1 MLIRIISVICVLN
14 IPHHSKYNFPY
25 LYTMRTDIHIGIFD
39 LVIFLGIF
47 QGLLLAWFFLRNTQQ
62 GKEGNLYQG
71 LLLLSLSLI
80 IFEELLNNTGAI
92 VRVLHLSNFSEPLNL
107 AIGPL
112 IYLYVRRSITPEGNR
127 KRDLIHFVLL
137 FLYLIYMGFYFLQPE
152 AAKYNSY
159 IHSKHPGW
167 PMLQISSPL
176 PEDPLGVR
184 NYINEIT
191 VLVFITYLIF
201 SFREL
206 WFKKKEKDHSGDI
219 SSEKLVELKT
229 FTIHFAIL
237 IAIFIVTKIT
247 FGRDLGDYLVAGYIS
262 LFFFITSFRV
272 MRSSSYFEHTHSFL
286 DVPVT
291 KYSKSSLSDKRK
303 HEILA
308 MIQKE
313 MQENR
318 FFAGNLAS
326 LSDLARRINE
336 SSHHVSQVINEKL
349 GKNFFELIAQYRIE
363 DAKRMLKSRQG
374 NRMTIEEI
382 AEEVGYNSKSSFNT
396 AFKRLTGQTPSQFR
410 ASEKS

>member
-1 MLIRIISVICVLN
+1 MYML
-14 IPHHSKYNFPY
+14 
-25 LYTMRTDIHIGIFD
+25 
-39 LVIFLGIF
+39 
-47 QGLLLAWFFLRNTQQ
+47 
-62 GKEGNLYQG
+62 
-71 LLLLSLSLI
+71 
-80 IFEELLNNTGAI
+80 
-92 VRVLHLSNFSEPLNL
+92 
-107 AIGPL
+107 
-112 IYLYVRRSITPEGNR
+112 
-127 KRDLIHFVLL
+127 
-137 FLYLIYMGFYFLQPE
+137 FYFLQPE

-159 IHSKHPGW
+159 IYSKQPGW
-167 PMLQISSPL
+167 PMLDVDSGF
-176 PEDPLGVR
+176 PEDPLGIR

-191 VLVFITYLIF
+191 VLVFTAYLALTVRLLRQKKCKGDKPVD
-201 SFREL
+201 SSPEKFREL
-206 WFKKKEKDHSGDI
+206 RN
-219 SSEKLVELKT
+219 
-229 FTIHFAIL
+229 FTIHFTLL
-237 IAIFIVTKIT
+237 IIIFIGTKVV
-247 FGRDLGDYLVAGYIS
+247 FGRDLGDYFVATYIS

-291 KYSKSSLSDKRK
+291 KYTKSSLSDKRK

-349 GKNFFELIAQYRIE
+349 EKNFFELIAQYRIE

-374 NRMTIEEI
+374 TRMTIEEI

-410 ASEKS
+410 ASEK